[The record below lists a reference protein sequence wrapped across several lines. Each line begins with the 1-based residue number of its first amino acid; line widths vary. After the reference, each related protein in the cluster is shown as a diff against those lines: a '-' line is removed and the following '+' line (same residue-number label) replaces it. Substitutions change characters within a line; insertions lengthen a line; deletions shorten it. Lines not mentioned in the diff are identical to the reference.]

1 MYKFNKKKVFM
12 EKSQSD
18 KRQKRFD
25 DSAQENLKPQDQ
37 KKKFRNA
44 LLDSMFNSGIV
55 KYAALLKDESE
66 HNLFCGQVGE
76 VQDVTI
82 ATAKNPEKDC
92 CFLTFIDFDNNG
104 HDITNCVVKKENL
117 LPLFSFDP
125 TEDETITTIFKDR
138 LVESIWTMKK
148 IRDEWDEH
156 EVHYISKEKLK
167 KHTRSETR
175 FEIGQLVTV
184 EVDFKQTLRNPN
196 NEVFIIQAGQTG
208 IISKTHALDTTLDT
222 DCVEVTFWSMPFGS
236 LASERKELVSKS
248 LPQNLAN
255 VASSSN
261 TDSLEDS
268 LDIESLVDSSWT
280 KTIRIHKDHVFP
292 LYCETLY
299 AI

>member
-25 DSAQENLKPQDQ
+25 DSAQENMEVQYQ
-37 KKKFRNA
+37 KKKLRNN
-44 LLDSMFNSGIV
+44 LLDAMFDSGIV

-66 HNLFCGQVGE
+66 KNLFCGQVGE

-82 ATAKNPEKDC
+82 ANNPEKNC

-125 TEDETITTIFKDR
+125 AQDGQISIKLKDQ
-138 LVESIWTMKK
+138 LGENIWTMKK
-148 IRDEWDEH
+148 IRDEWDKC
-156 EVHYISKEKLK
+156 EVHDISKEKLK
-167 KHTRSETR
+167 NHTRSDTR

-184 EVDFKQTLRNPN
+184 EIDFEQKMSN

-208 IISKTHALDTTLDT
+208 IISANTLNDENA
-222 DCVEVTFWSMPFGS
+222 VEVRFWSMPFGS
-236 LASERKELVSKS
+236 LASERKELVPKS
-248 LPQNLAN
+248 VPQNLVN

-268 LDIESLVDSSWT
+268 LDIDSLVDSTWT
-280 KTIRIHKDHVFP
+280 KTIHIHKDHVFS